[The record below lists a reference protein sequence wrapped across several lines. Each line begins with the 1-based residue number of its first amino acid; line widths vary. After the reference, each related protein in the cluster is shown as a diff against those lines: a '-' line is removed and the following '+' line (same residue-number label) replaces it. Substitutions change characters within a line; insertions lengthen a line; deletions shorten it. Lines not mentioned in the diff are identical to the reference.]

1 MTCSRIPQQS
11 LELEHQHTSRM
22 MDQDRLTGL
31 PHVGLLNRALIET
44 GESPVLLL
52 LNLNNLS
59 YINSVYGIRFGD
71 ELLRGSARRLCSF
84 SPARPEVFRSN
95 ADEFALLYHDLAEQS
110 IAGEI
115 ERLQQHFR
123 TEPFC
128 IGNLSLYLSFNIGV
142 GVGRD
147 CYRRAIR
154 ALKWA
159 RQQGK
164 NRVHVYS
171 ALTEA
176 LDGGRKED
184 YIQWNSRLHNALGS
198 GGIRP
203 WYQGIRDNRTGEIS
217 RWEVLARLHHDE
229 GVASPGE
236 FLHVAKLCGLMPSIT
251 RTLIEQALQAVSGS
265 HHHLSLNITEEDLS
279 LGYLPDFLDQSCA
292 RQGVSPGQ
300 LTLELLEGVS
310 SGVKQDQA
318 QQLSELKRR
327 GYLLAID
334 DFGTEY
340 SNFERILELEID
352 VLKIDAKYIR
362 QIDRDRTSYEIVR
375 AIAFFAN
382 NVGIR
387 TVAEHVHCAQVQQVV
402 EALGIDESQGYLF
415 SVPTPDLVATPG

>member
-1 MTCSRIPQQS
+1 MTCSRSPVS
-11 LELEHQHTSRM
+11 SPESEHQCAGRM
-22 MDQDRLTGL
+22 MDEDRLTGL
-31 PHVGLLNRALIET
+31 PHVGLLNRGLIET
-44 GESPVLLL
+44 GKRPVLML

-71 ELLRGSARRLCSF
+71 ELLRASARRLGGF
-84 SPARPEVFRSN
+84 ALEIAEVFRSN
-95 ADEFALLYHDLAEQS
+95 ADEFALLYHDLAEER
-110 IAGEI
+110 IAVEI
-115 ERLQQHFR
+115 ERLQAQFR
-123 TEPFC
+123 AEPFC

-142 GVGRD
+142 GIGRD
-147 CYRRAIR
+147 CYRQAIR
-154 ALKWA
+154 ALKWS

-164 NRVHVYS
+164 NRAHVYS

-176 LDGGRKED
+176 LDGSRKED
-184 YIQWNSRLHNALGS
+184 YIQWNARLHSALGS

-217 RWEVLARLHHDE
+217 RWEVLARLHHDG

-236 FLHVAKLCGLMPSIT
+236 FLHVAKLCGLMPTIT
-251 RTLIEQALQAVSGS
+251 RTLIESALQMAGGRY
-265 HHHLSLNITEEDLS
+265 HLSLNITEEDLS

-292 RQGVSPGQ
+292 RFGVAPGQ

-310 SGVKQDQA
+310 NGAKQDQA
-318 QQLSELKRR
+318 QQLRELKQR

-352 VLKIDAKYIR
+352 VIKIDAKYIR
-362 QIDRDRTSYEIVR
+362 RIHRDRTSYEIVR

-387 TVAEHVHCAQVQQVV
+387 TVAEHVHCAEVQRVV
-402 EALGIDESQGYLF
+402 AALGIDESQGYLF
-415 SVPTPDLVATPG
+415 SVPAPDPVATPG